1 MPGSRP
7 DRSRSDEDGPQGA
20 SEHDVQSAASA
31 PGAERLRAQ
40 VSFLE
45 EEITRLRRRL
55 TDSPRHVRILE
66 DRLAAAQAQL
76 SSVVGQNEKMAST
89 LREARDQILTLK
101 EEVDRLAQP
110 PSGYGIF
117 LEAFPDESAAGAFTP
132 GRKMRVIVF

>member
-40 VSFLE
+40 LPYLE
-45 EEITRLRRRL
+45 EEISTLRRRL

-76 SSVVGQNEKMAST
+76 AGLTGQNEKLVGT
-89 LREARDQILTLK
+89 LREARDQILSLK
-101 EEVDRLAQP
+101 DEGDRLP
-110 PSGYGIF
+110 P
-117 LEAFPDESAAGAFTP
+117 AP
-132 GRKMRVIVF
+132 GGD